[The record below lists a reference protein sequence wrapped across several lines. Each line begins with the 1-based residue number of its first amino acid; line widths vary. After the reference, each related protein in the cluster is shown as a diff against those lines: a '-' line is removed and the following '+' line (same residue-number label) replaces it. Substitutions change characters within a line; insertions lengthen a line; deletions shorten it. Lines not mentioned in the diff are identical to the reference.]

1 MTASEII
8 THLGLEPLH
17 VEGGY
22 FRETYR
28 SSESL
33 TASCLP
39 PCYGSARSFSTAIYY
54 LLTDDPDSF
63 SALHR
68 LRSDEVFHFY
78 MGDLVEMLLLR
89 PDGSSKLVILGPNI
103 LSGQQVQFVV
113 PRGCWEGARLLEGGR
128 FALLGATVA
137 PGFDYADLELG
148 SGGEL
153 VARHPDHAALIRA
166 LTRL

>member
-8 THLGLEPLH
+8 NHLGLEPLQ

-28 SSESL
+28 APESVP
-33 TASCLP
+33 ASGLP
-39 PCYGSARSFSTAIYY
+39 PRYGSGRSLCTAIYY
-54 LLTDDPDSF
+54 VLTDEPDSF

-78 MGDLVEMLLLR
+78 LGHPVEMLLLR
-89 PDGSSKLVILGPNI
+89 PDGNSESVILGPDI
-103 LSGQQVQFVV
+103 LHGQLVQFVI
-113 PRGCWEGARLLEGGR
+113 PRGFWQGARLLKGGR

-137 PGFDYADLELG
+137 PGFEYADLELG
-148 SGGEL
+148 NREEL
-153 VARHPDHAALIRA
+153 AARYHDRAPLIRA
-166 LTRL
+166 LTRP

>member
-8 THLGLEPLH
+8 SHLGLEPLH

-28 SSESL
+28 SPESL

-39 PCYGSARSFSTAIYY
+39 PRYGSAHGFCTAIYY
-54 LLTDDPDSF
+54 LLTDEADSF

-78 MGDLVEMLLLR
+78 LGEPVEMLFLR
-89 PDGSSKLVILGPNI
+89 PDGSSESVILGPDI
-103 LSGQQVQFVV
+103 LHGQQVQFVI
-113 PRGCWEGARLLEGGR
+113 PRGFWQGARLLEGGR

-148 SGGEL
+148 NREEL
-153 VARHPDHAALIRA
+153 AARYPDRAALIRA
-166 LTRL
+166 LTQP